1 MPAAKCAVMTAKG
14 ATMTP
19 ERIKTIRE
27 RHDQIRRGLIPAQRV
42 ESTADGDIAEL
53 YGIVADLS
61 EEIAELKAR
70 PK

>member
-1 MPAAKCAVMTAKG
+1 
-14 ATMTP
+14 MTP

>member
-1 MPAAKCAVMTAKG
+1 
-14 ATMTP
+14 MTP

-27 RHDQIRRGLIPAQRV
+27 RHDQIRKGLVPAQRV

-53 YGIVADLS
+53 YGLF
-61 EEIAELKAR
+61 AELADEINEMKAR